1 MYGTWIFGSA
11 GPLRFRKDNKNML
24 GTAGF
29 SINSLPK
36 FKGVTSPHKFGN
48 AVLSNVHR
56 SY

>member
-36 FKGVTSPHKFGN
+36 FKGAQVLTS
-48 AVLSNVHR
+48 LEML
-56 SY
+56 Y